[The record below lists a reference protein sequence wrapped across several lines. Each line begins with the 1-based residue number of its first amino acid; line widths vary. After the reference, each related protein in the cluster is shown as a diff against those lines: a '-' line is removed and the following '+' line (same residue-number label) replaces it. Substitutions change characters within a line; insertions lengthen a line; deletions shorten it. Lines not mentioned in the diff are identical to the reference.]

1 MADKPEQNTPAEK
14 PEAGKVLAPENVAS
28 DPKDVKTPA
37 EKPVVSVKPAV
48 LKEQKAGTANKKR
61 NNKPTPATE
70 TKTVRANQ
78 TEETRK
84 TEANAQRLEKALK
97 EDKIPEGA
105 IPSIGGYVVP
115 VEIDNSKNK
124 LESESEKRYH
134 AGVASAK
141 AQRKAAREAEA
152 KSSKKESK

>member
-1 MADKPEQNTPAEK
+1 MADKPGKTTPKAA
-14 PEAGKVLAPENVAS
+14 PEAGKVLAPNLAA
-28 DPKDVKTPA
+28 DPVDTTKPA

-48 LKEQKAGTANKKR
+48 KKEQEAKTANKKR
-61 NNKPTPATE
+61 NTKPTPKTE

-84 TEANAQRLEKALK
+84 TEENAQRLEKAIK

-124 LESESEKRYH
+124 LESESEQRYH
-134 AGVASAK
+134 KGVASAK
-141 AQRKAAREAEA
+141 EQRKAARKAA
-152 KSSKKESK
+152 KEDK